1 MTFQEAL
8 QNAQINAFNSASN
21 CYQSP
26 PSSVTTS
33 ASLQQWGWSAY
44 QSVPTIT
51 IGSYPGVS
59 TPMADGTKPVVV
71 CGGTLEEANDMDAAQ
86 SRAEELAHQKSATA
100 YILKPVKKV
109 SPKREVV
116 TTDIA
121 D

>member
-1 MTFQEAL
+1 MISFEEAL
-8 QNAQINAFNSASN
+8 QRAQLDTQN

-26 PSSVTTS
+26 PSLVTHG
-33 ASLQQWGWSAY
+33 SLNQWDWPGY
-44 QSVPTIT
+44 QCVPTIT
-51 IGSYPGVS
+51 IGSYTGAS

-71 CGGTLEEANDMDAAQ
+71 CGGTLEEAKDMDAAQ